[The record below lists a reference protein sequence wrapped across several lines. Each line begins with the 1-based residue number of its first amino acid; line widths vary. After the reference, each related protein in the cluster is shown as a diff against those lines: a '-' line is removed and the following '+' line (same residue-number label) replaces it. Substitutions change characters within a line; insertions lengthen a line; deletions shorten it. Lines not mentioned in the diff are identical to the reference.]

1 MADNINCDNC
11 DNTHDLKNDEK
22 VEKTDNTHDMEN
34 DVNVEET
41 DNTQETYDIDDE
53 KVEENDNKN
62 LGEFRKIVNEFL
74 TDLLVTFPDKILDK
88 LNDNLKSIIST
99 KEDEEDKTADN
110 DALTEIYAH
119 CSLVLPERFFD
130 VLYQNQDIFSNP
142 EIDCCFLPGI
152 DFKELWVE
160 DISDKTRE
168 SIWKYLQLLLFS
180 IVTNVEN
187 KTSFGKTAELFEAI
201 DETEFKDKLEDT
213 IRGLE
218 SMFGSFGQ
226 SDADNQSESESTP
239 SCDID
244 SSKNLFG
251 NVPNPQEI
259 QDHINGIMNGKL
271 GNLAK
276 ELAEET
282 AKDFDLTGENITD
295 VKDVFQTLFKNPQ
308 KLMNLVKNVGSKLD
322 EKMKS
327 GDIKESELLEEATS
341 MFNNMKNMPG
351 MPSGSNMAGGAEG
364 MQDLFNNF
372 NIPEL
377 MKNMGMMP
385 GNAKFNQNAFNAKM
399 QENLKTSKTKE
410 RMRAR
415 LEQNKQAQ
423 QAQQAEQAQQA
434 QQLLTDTPQKSEN
447 IQSNIQKNLDFILNN
462 KGNNNQ
468 LTVLNDS
475 LQTLVEQMKIQ
486 NNESQLPQLQN
497 DINPKK
503 RKSKHKKG

>member
-1 MADNINCDNC
+1 MTDNINTDNTDPI
-11 DNTHDLKNDEK
+11 DNTHDLINDDK
-22 VEKTDNTHDMEN
+22 VEKTDKIQESDK
-34 DVNVEET
+34 VEE
-41 DNTQETYDIDDE
+41 NDDE
-53 KVEENDNKN
+53 KVEYKN
-62 LGEFRKIVNEFL
+62 LTEFRKIVNEFL

-88 LNDNLKSIIST
+88 LNDNLKSVINT
-99 KEDEEDKTADN
+99 KDKDEDECKTADN
-110 DALTEIYAH
+110 DALTEIYTH

-130 VLYQNQDIFSNP
+130 ILYQNQEIFSNP

-152 DFKELWVE
+152 DFKEIWIE

-226 SDADNQSESESTP
+226 TNENNQPGCEDTSS
-239 SCDID
+239 DID

-282 AKDFDLTGENITD
+282 AKDFDLNGENITD

-351 MPSGSNMAGGAEG
+351 MPGGSAMAGGAEG

-399 QENLKTSKTKE
+399 QDNLKTSKTKE

-415 LEQNKQAQ
+415 LQQNKQAQ
-423 QAQQAEQAQQA
+423 QSQQA
-434 QQLLTDTPQKSEN
+434 QLAQPLLTDTSQKPEN
-447 IQSNIQKNLDFILNN
+447 VQSNIQTNIQTNLDFILNN
-462 KGNNNQ
+462 KSNNNE
-468 LTVLNDS
+468 LNVLNDS
-475 LQTLVEQMKIQ
+475 LQSLVEQMKIQ
-486 NNESQLPQLQN
+486 NELPTSQLQN
-497 DINPKK
+497 ENNPKK
-503 RKSKHKKG
+503 RKKDKNKK

>member
-1 MADNINCDNC
+1 MADNINCDNTDII
-11 DNTHDLKNDEK
+11 DNTHDLENDEK
-22 VEKTDNTHDMEN
+22 VE
-34 DVNVEET
+34 ET
-41 DNTQETYDIDDE
+41 DNQEIHDIDDE
-53 KVEENDNKN
+53 KVEETDNKN
-62 LGEFRKIVNEFL
+62 LGEFGKIVNEFL

-88 LNDNLKSIIST
+88 LNDNLKSVISA
-99 KEDEEDKTADN
+99 KEDKCEDKSTST
-110 DALTEIYAH
+110 DALTEIYSH

-130 VLYQNQDIFSNP
+130 VLYQNQEIFSNP

-226 SDADNQSESESTP
+226 SDADNQPDGESTP
-239 SCDID
+239 SDVD

-351 MPSGSNMAGGAEG
+351 MPGGGGAEG

-385 GNAKFNQNAFNAKM
+385 NNAKFNQNAFNAKM

-423 QAQQAEQAQQA
+423 QAQQAQLGK
-434 QQLLTDTPQKSEN
+434 QLLTDTSQKSEN

-462 KGNNNQ
+462 KANNNE

-475 LQTLVEQMKIQ
+475 LQSLVEQMKIQ
-486 NNESQLPQLQN
+486 NELQTSQLQATQMEN
-497 DINPKK
+497 ENNPKK
-503 RKSKHKKG
+503 KKSKHKKG